1 MFFWLTAKLWCFDIV
16 VFRNKL
22 WADDMAAYDI
32 NFVINEC
39 AGSANVFHTSVEGM
53 LSIHACLNIDFF

>member
-1 MFFWLTAKLWCFDIV
+1 
-16 VFRNKL
+16 
-22 WADDMAAYDI
+22 MAAYDI